1 MLNITKLADWLKE
14 QTEWQE
20 TPVPLTE
27 KNYINMVIDGIERL
41 FVDTGRSE
49 EYDEGLYKIVI
60 ISKET
65 EEETEEIE
73 PEEEGEEESGEE
85 ETGEQYYAYDA
96 DFPLDERRYIQ
107 ICSQM
112 NFFAKVQS
120 DVNNTFGYS
129 TDALTVTN
137 ADKPYANLK
146 DTLDKLDN
154 ERRIIYYKMV
164 RYTLGV

>member
-1 MLNITKLADWLKE
+1 MLNITKLAKWLKE

-20 TPVPLTE
+20 TPVPLTDQ
-27 KNYINMVIDGIERL
+27 NYINMVIDGIERL
-41 FVDTGRSE
+41 FVDTGRSTA
-49 EYDEGLYKIVI
+49 YDEEKYITVV
-60 ISKET
+60 T
-65 EEETEEIE
+65 EEET
-73 PEEEGEEESGEE
+73 
-85 ETGEQYYAYDA
+85 YYGYDA

-107 ICSQM
+107 ICSQIG
-112 NFFAKVQS
+112 FFSKVQS

-146 DTLDKLDN
+146 DTIEKLDN

-164 RYTLGV
+164 RYTLGT

>member
-1 MLNITKLADWLKE
+1 MLNITKLAAWLKE

-20 TPVPLTE
+20 TPVPLTD
-27 KNYINMVIDGIERL
+27 KNYVNMVIDGIERL
-41 FVDTGRSE
+41 FVDTGRST
-49 EYDEGLYKIVI
+49 EYDEEKYVIVAD
-60 ISKET
+60 
-65 EEETEEIE
+65 
-73 PEEEGEEESGEE
+73 PSGE
-85 ETGEQYYAYDA
+85 YYGYEA
-96 DFPLDERRYIQ
+96 DFPLDEKRYIQ

-112 NFFAKVQS
+112 NFFSKVQS

-164 RYTLGV
+164 RYTLGVS

>member
-1 MLNITKLADWLKE
+1 MLNITKLAERLKE
-14 QTEWQE
+14 ETEWQE
-20 TPVPLTE
+20 TPFPLTDG
-27 KNYINMVIDGIERL
+27 NYEHMVIDGLERL
-41 FVDTGRSE
+41 FVDTGRAMQ
-49 EYDEGLYKIVI
+49 YDEELYERIIV
-60 ISKET
+60 S
-65 EEETEEIE
+65 
-73 PEEEGEEESGEE
+73 EEES
-85 ETGEQYYAYDA
+85 YLVYNA
-96 DFPLDERRYIQ
+96 DFPLDERRYIL

-120 DVNNTFGYS
+120 DVNNAFGYS

-164 RYTLGV
+164 RYTLGIN

>member
-1 MLNITKLADWLKE
+1 MLNISKLADWLKE

-20 TPVPLTE
+20 TPFPLTDA
-27 KNYINMVIDGIERL
+27 NYIRMVSDGIERL
-41 FVDTGRSE
+41 FVDTGRSTQ
-49 EYDEGLYKIVI
+49 YDEEKYITV
-60 ISKET
+60 T
-65 EEETEEIE
+65 T
-73 PEEEGEEESGEE
+73 PDGE
-85 ETGEQYYAYDA
+85 YYGYDA
-96 DFPLDERRYIQ
+96 TFPLDEKRYIQ

-112 NFFAKVQS
+112 NFFSKVQS
-120 DVNNTFGYS
+120 DVNNTVGYS

-164 RYTLGV
+164 RYTLGQ

>member
-1 MLNITKLADWLKE
+1 MLNISKLAEWLKE

-20 TPVPLTE
+20 TPVPLSD

-49 EYDEGLYKIVI
+49 QYDEDLYKIVI
-60 ISKET
+60 T
-65 EEETEEIE
+65 
-73 PEEEGEEESGEE
+73 PEEEE
-85 ETGEQYYAYDA
+85 YYGYDA
-96 DFPLDERRYIQ
+96 DFPLDEKRYIQ

-112 NFFAKVQS
+112 NFFSKVQS
-120 DVNNTFGYS
+120 DVNNAFGYS

-164 RYTLGV
+164 RYTLGVS